1 VSPRCLRG
9 HAIGATLPNASRAI
23 IEESK
28 VRGYLL
34 SRFHP
39 VGRFK
44 AALLAKVGFRGTD
57 WDALIA
63 QLRWLAEHETAIP
76 GEATAHGQKYI
87 VSGTLRHGTGV
98 ELAVETVWIVAA
110 PGQPPRFVTLFP
122 RR

>member
-1 VSPRCLRG
+1 VSPRYLRG

-23 IEESK
+23 IEGSK

-39 VGRFK
+39 VGRSK
-44 AALLAKVGFRGTD
+44 AARLAKAGFRGTD

-63 QLRWLAEHETAIP
+63 QLRWLVEHEAAIP
-76 GEATAHGQKYI
+76 GEATAHGI

>member
-1 VSPRCLRG
+1 M
-9 HAIGATLPNASRAI
+9 PNASRAI

-44 AALLAKVGFRGTD
+44 AVLLAKAGFHGTD
-57 WDALIA
+57 WAELITE
-63 QLRWLAEHETAIP
+63 LRRLAEQETAVP
-76 GEATAHGQKYI
+76 GESTAHGQKYI
-87 VSGTLRHGTGV
+87 ISGTLRHGTGL
-98 ELAVETVWIVAA
+98 ELAVETVWIVPA